1 MRPNNNV
8 LLENVNDYLQHVGVL
23 PKQIDKVQH
32 SLKKDMKKSD
42 EKDIDYAECRHKS
55 HAEILQII
63 ERNIVVVNYNPIIF
77 YTLHFLLLAY
87 LFDKKLIPFNAV
99 TGLYIFYF
107 VIILSISLV
116 IYLIIKKH
124 SYLYPNQKLMMT
136 NIFLFSIGIVLSM
149 LKIFNVTLGMYVLPL
164 QVFQA
169 IFGIGIILVILA
181 IFMKKLEVGAMGL
194 AVIQKT
200 IASITMNET
209 VIMIV
214 TFASWS
220 IILVIILYFV
230 MMYSTRKYV

>member
-8 LLENVNDYLQHVGVL
+8 LLGNVNDYLQHVGVL

-42 EKDIDYAECRHKS
+42 EKDIDYAEYRHKS

-107 VIILSISLV
+107 VIILSITLV

-136 NIFLFSIGIVLSM
+136 NISLFSIGIVLCM

-164 QVFQA
+164 QVFQT
-169 IFGIGIILVILA
+169 IFGVGIILVILA
-181 IFMKKLEVGAMGL
+181 IFMKKLEVAAMGL

-200 IASITMNET
+200 IASVTLNET

-214 TFASWS
+214 TFASWT